1 MPLRSSDSL
10 PIEVVD
16 AMVKETKAAGFD
28 FIKILSIST
37 AEYFAALVESCKKY
51 HFKVAGHCVKPIDY
65 ELALKSQV
73 YESIEHL
80 HGYAWLIGFEKMLS
94 TLDEGIINNVAITPA
109 TDWCYYSPSTSDE
122 LKSRSGLKYVS
133 KVLKKQWQKDV
144 DAELDNES
152 GTSRYMYC
160 AAQNSYEYRN
170 KLTGFAYKQGANLL
184 VGPD

>member
-37 AEYFAALVESCKKY
+37 AEHFAALVESCEKY

-122 LKSRSGLKYVS
+122 LKFRSGLKYVS
-133 KVLKKQWQKDV
+133 KVLKS
-144 DAELDNES
+144 S
-152 GTSRYMYC
+152 GRRMLMLSWI
-160 AAQNSYEYRN
+160 Q
-170 KLTGFAYKQGANLL
+170 
-184 VGPD
+184 